1 MRNKI
6 HSEQAVEHA
15 WKYFELHS
23 NQRIILFNYFLFII
37 AGLGTAI
44 GVSIQSSSNFA
55 YIGIFLS
62 IFLSITAF
70 IFWKLDQRT
79 SFLIKQSEEVFK
91 KLERNSSID
100 IGIFCNEES
109 NLIRVNINKNSFSKI
124 ITYGFI
130 FRLTFSIMGTIG
142 LVGILVFSLIIF
154 EKISFESQEKVDNL
168 SISKRKG

>member
-1 MRNKI
+1 MNVTNRIN
-6 HSEQAVEHA
+6 SEQAVEHA

-23 NQRIILFNYFLFII
+23 NQRITMFNYFLFII

-44 GVSIQSSSNFA
+44 GVSIQSSSSFA
-55 YIGIFLS
+55 YIGMFLS

-109 NLIRVNINKNSFSKI
+109 NLLKANVKRNFVTKI
-124 ITYGFI
+124 ITYGLI
-130 FRLTFSIMGTIG
+130 FRVTFLIMGLIG
-142 LVGILVFSLIIF
+142 LIGVLVFSLIVF
-154 EKISFESQEKVDNL
+154 EKVSFEAPQKTDNTL
-168 SISKRKG
+168 TSK

>member
-1 MRNKI
+1 MTNKI
-6 HSEQAVEHA
+6 NSEQAVEHA

-23 NQRIILFNYFLFII
+23 NQRITMFNYFLFII

-44 GVSIQSSSNFA
+44 GVSFQSASTFA

-62 IFLSITAF
+62 IFLSITSF
-70 IFWKLDQRT
+70 VFWKLDQRT

-109 NLIRVNINKNSFSKI
+109 NLSKANMEKNFVTKI
-124 ITYGFI
+124 ITYGLI
-130 FRLTFSIMGTIG
+130 FTSTFLIMGLIG
-142 LVGILVFSLIIF
+142 LIGVLVFSLIVF
-154 EKISFESQEKVDNL
+154 EKISFETPTKTNNKSTLN
-168 SISKRKG
+168 

>member
-1 MRNKI
+1 MTNRIN
-6 HSEQAVEHA
+6 SEQAVEHA

-23 NQRIILFNYFLFII
+23 NQRITMFNYFLFII

-44 GVSIQSSSNFA
+44 GVSIQSSSTFA

-70 IFWKLDQRT
+70 VFWKLDQRT

-91 KLERNSSID
+91 RLERNSSID

-109 NLIRVNINKNSFSKI
+109 NLIRANMGKKYLSKI
-124 ITYGFI
+124 LTYGLI
-130 FRLTFSIMGTIG
+130 FRATFLIMGLIG
-142 LVGILVFSLIIF
+142 LIGVLIFSLIIF
-154 EKISFESQEKVDNL
+154 EKISFETPKKNDTTL
-168 SISKRKG
+168 ISK

>member
-1 MRNKI
+1 MTNKI
-6 HSEQAVEHA
+6 NSEQAVEHA

-23 NQRIILFNYFLFII
+23 NQRITLFNYFLFII

-44 GVSIQSSSNFA
+44 GVSIQSSNNFA

-70 IFWKLDQRT
+70 VFWKLDQRT

-109 NLIRVNINKNSFSKI
+109 NLLKANMKKNFLSKI
-124 ITYGFI
+124 ITYGLI
-130 FRLTFSIMGTIG
+130 FRTTFSIMGIIG
-142 LVGILVFSLIIF
+142 LIGIFVFSLIIF
-154 EKISFESQEKVDNL
+154 EKISFETPKKTDNS
-168 SISKRKG
+168 SIVK

>member
-23 NQRIILFNYFLFII
+23 NQRITLFNYFLFIN

-44 GVSIQSSSNFA
+44 GVSIQSSNNFA
-55 YIGIFLS
+55 YIGIFLAF
-62 IFLSITAF
+62 FLSTTAF
-70 IFWKLDQRT
+70 VFWKLDQRT

-109 NLIRVNINKNSFSKI
+109 NLIKANVKKKFLSKI

-130 FRLTFSIMGTIG
+130 FRATFLIMGLIG
-142 LVGILVFSLIIF
+142 LIGVLVFSLIVF
-154 EKISFESQEKVDNL
+154 EKVSFEAPSKIDNT
-168 SISKRKG
+168 SISK